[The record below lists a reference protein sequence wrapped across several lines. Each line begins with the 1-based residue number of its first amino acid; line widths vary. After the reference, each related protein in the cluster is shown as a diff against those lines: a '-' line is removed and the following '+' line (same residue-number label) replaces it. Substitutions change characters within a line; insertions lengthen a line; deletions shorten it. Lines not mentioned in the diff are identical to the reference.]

1 MHVLHPI
8 GELAQVEDERGG
20 DVVGQVAEDAQG
32 RFAFSH
38 QGAEVEAHGVGLD
51 HRQLVL
57 EGRVLAQASRQIP
70 VKLDHRHLV
79 HLGGDRFGQCR
90 QTRAD
95 FHQVLTRLRVDGGDY
110 LIDHITVVQEVLTET
125 LTGRVAHVHL
135 VALHLT
141 AHIFFSLPS
150 GWRG

>member
-1 MHVLHPI
+1 MHVLHPV

-32 RFAFSH
+32 RFAFPH
-38 QGAEVEAHGVGLD
+38 QGAEVEAHGIGLD